1 MERLNILLKVMQLSV
16 DMGLLH
22 LKTPAPDNYILLLFV
37 CQPRCLSLSF
47 LETHARL
54 ALWGHFL
61 LVGCNMSFLS
71 VLPRINE
78 CSLGEDRRINA
89 SDYFSFIKER
99 KGLGEGK
106 V

>member
-1 MERLNILLKVMQLSV
+1 MQLSV

-37 CQPRCLSLSF
+37 CQPRPLSLSF

-71 VLPRINE
+71 VLPRING
-78 CSLGEDRRINA
+78 CSLGEGRKIDA
-89 SDYFSFIKER
+89 SDYFSFIKEH
-99 KGLGEGK
+99 KGLAEGK